1 MKVLIKNTENKK
13 KERYFK
19 ARWTGMTNKK
29 EAFHFDKKEARKIVE
44 SMEDKALV
52 MVPVL
57 DKKEKR
63 DDIVEVTLHPGTFQD
78 LTGCSEDICSCKTCP
93 EDKDV
98 SCTNVIDLCGKQKTD
113 LVAIT
118 FIEQRSGERNAAYW
132 LSPGIGSTEDLQ
144 KAFLYTRE
152 DAEDYVE
159 DSCRS
164 TIIEI
169 SVDSKGILTI
179 PKEITEAFEPDEF
192 VVSPKRQFD
201 DILSSLGSLLEY
213 KNEKYG
219 NVALQ
224 PMGIFSDYGTI
235 GVRLDD
241 KLSRIMNSEELR
253 KNDVADLMG
262 YLVLLCK
269 EHGFESFEEF
279 KD

>member
-19 ARWTGMTNKK
+19 ATMAGMTNKK
-29 EAFHFDKKEARKIVE
+29 EAFHYDEKEARKIVE
-44 SMEDKALV
+44 DIGNKAIV
-52 MVPVL
+52 IVPVL
-57 DKKEKR
+57 EKKEKR
-63 DDIVEVTLHPGTFQD
+63 DDIMEVTLQPESFQD
-78 LTGCSEDICSCKTCP
+78 CTICS

-118 FIEQRSGERNAAYW
+118 FIEQSSGKRNDAYW

-144 KAFLYTRE
+144 KAFLYKRE
-152 DAEDYVE
+152 EAEDYVE
-159 DSCRS
+159 DSDRS
-164 TIIEI
+164 TILEI
-169 SVDSKGILTI
+169 DVDSEGIITI